1 MILKYSSIAINKKNN
16 LINEVII
23 EEDDEKNKICKK
35 KENNHINK
43 NFKSMDNKK
52 NMQIKERNI
61 HYLPYDKFN
70 IRKHNSELLLKRKNI
85 HKNGFS
91 SESNSDKRNN
101 RNLFYNGIINYSTH
115 SSYKNL
121 FSNKIKLSIFD
132 NNIKEKIKIN
142 KNNFLVEKGKNLSS
156 LESNS
161 DKNIFDGKIY
171 NNNLII
177 NEKLIKEKSHKES
190 MALPDLNPKST
201 KNKIMKR
208 ENEKLNTNIKR
219 LSKFKEKSIFDERRK
234 NTRTKSVPTSEK
246 IKINYNN
253 TNKIVK
259 NSINNFSSSTSAY
272 TNSTKKIN
280 PNNNVTDDL
289 SKYRLGLLS
298 AGTSSYNN
306 VIIPML
312 SLKRPESNL
321 NFGRGKLWSNTAG
334 AKLKNKNKIKEI
346 NGHDNI
352 FKEKEDNI
360 IFKTNK
366 TNLNRIS
373 DKMKIT
379 YKNQIYNEKVSE
391 SENNDLTYKNINELI
406 PKFHKI
412 KIEKG
417 MMNTNITNSI
427 GKNIFKYFN
436 QNNINNNFK

>member
-1 MILKYSSIAINKKNN
+1 
-16 LINEVII
+16 
-23 EEDDEKNKICKK
+23 
-35 KENNHINK
+35 
-43 NFKSMDNKK
+43 
-52 NMQIKERNI
+52 
-61 HYLPYDKFN
+61 
-70 IRKHNSELLLKRKNI
+70 
-85 HKNGFS
+85 
-91 SESNSDKRNN
+91 
-101 RNLFYNGIINYSTH
+101 
-115 SSYKNL
+115 
-121 FSNKIKLSIFD
+121 
-132 NNIKEKIKIN
+132 
-142 KNNFLVEKGKNLSS
+142 
-156 LESNS
+156 
-161 DKNIFDGKIY
+161 
-171 NNNLII
+171 
-177 NEKLIKEKSHKES
+177 
-190 MALPDLNPKST
+190 MALPDLSPKST

-208 ENEKLNTNIKR
+208 ENAKLNTNIKR
-219 LSKFKEKSIFDERRK
+219 LSKFKEKIIFDERRK

-436 QNNINNNFK
+436 QNNINNNNFK